1 MIERFHGELLNF
13 LTRRVGNRDLA
24 ADLTQESFARV
35 YSAAGARPVS
45 EPRALLYTTARNL
58 LTDHHRRSTVRGTAG
73 AAAFDPDA
81 AAQDE
86 HAGPDTHQPEV
97 ILDSRQRLQRLEQT
111 LATLPPRAREA
122 FVLAK
127 IDGLSRAEVAQAM
140 GVSVKTVE
148 SHLEVAMRACAQA
161 LPGRAPSRRHAI
173 TAVLTVGG
181 LACLGG
187 WAGWA
192 HWRAQPLYLQAFG
205 TRRGQQRRLTL
216 PDGSQL
222 RLDTATRV
230 EVAFHRGHRQVRLL
244 QGQAFFD
251 VAPDGARPFHV
262 RADAVQVTV
271 VGTRFSVRLTPEVPG
286 RAGVEVAVE
295 HGRVRVA
302 AGDGAAAAWQPLL
315 LEADQRAVFDTGG
328 GLRSVGRLPA
338 GGAAPWRERL
348 LSIDNRPLAQ
358 ALAELERYA
367 PQGIASVDPA
377 VAGLRLSGTFDPH
390 DAAATRRLLTAAL
403 PLRLV
408 PGTTGV
414 HLKPAH

>member
-1 MIERFHGELLNF
+1 VIERFHGELLNF

-35 YSAAGARPVS
+35 YSVAGARPVM

-58 LTDHHRRSTVRGTAG
+58 LTDHHRRSTVRGAV
-73 AAAFDPDA
+73 AFDPVDPER
-81 AAQDE
+81 DE

-97 ILDSRQRLQRLEQT
+97 ILDGRQRLQRLEQT
-111 LATLPPRAREA
+111 LAALPPRAREA

-127 IDGLSRAEVAQAM
+127 IDGLSRAEVAQTM

-161 LPGRAPSRRHAI
+161 LPGRASSRRHAI
-173 TAVLTVGG
+173 TSMLTVGG

-187 WAGWA
+187 WVGWA
-192 HWRAQPLYLQAFG
+192 HWRAQPLYQQAFS
-205 TRRGQQRRLTL
+205 TRRGQQQRLML

-222 RLDTATRV
+222 RLDTATRI
-230 EVAFHRGHRQVRLL
+230 EVAFHRSHRHVRLL

-251 VAPDGARPFHV
+251 VAPDSARPFHV
-262 RADAVQVTV
+262 RADTVNVTV

-302 AGDGAAAAWQPLL
+302 AGGGVAAPWQPLL
-315 LEADQRAVFDTGG
+315 LEADQRAVFDTAGR
-328 GLRSVGRLPA
+328 LRSVERLPP

-348 LSIDNRPLAQ
+348 LSVDNRPLAQ

-390 DAAATRRLLTAAL
+390 DATTTRRLLTAAL

-408 PGTTGV
+408 PGPTGM

>member
-1 MIERFHGELLNF
+1 VIERFHGELLNF

-58 LTDHHRRSTVRGTAG
+58 LTDHHRRSTVRGTG
-73 AAAFDPDA
+73 GLAAFEPDA
-81 AAQDE
+81 LERDE
-86 HAGPDTHQPEV
+86 HAGPDTHQPEI
-97 ILDSRQRLQRLEQT
+97 ILDGRQRLQRLEQT
-111 LATLPPRAREA
+111 LAGLPPRAREA

-161 LPGRAPSRRHAI
+161 LPGRTSSRRHAI
-173 TAVLTVGG
+173 TSVLAVGG

-192 HWRAQPLYLQAFG
+192 HWRAQPLYQQAFS
-205 TRRGQQRRLTL
+205 TRRGQQQRLIL
-216 PDGSQL
+216 PDGSPL
-222 RLDTATRV
+222 RLDTATQI
-230 EVAFHRGHRQVRLL
+230 EVTFHRSHREVRLL
-244 QGQAFFD
+244 QGQAFFE
-251 VAPDGARPFHV
+251 VAPDRARPFHV
-262 RADAVQVTV
+262 QADAVQVTV
-271 VGTRFSVRLTPEVPG
+271 VGTRFSARLTPEVPG
-286 RAGVEVAVE
+286 RAGVEVAVD

-302 AGDGAAAAWQPLL
+302 PGDGSRAVWQPLL
-315 LEADQRAVFDTGG
+315 LEAKQRAVFDAAG
-328 GLRSVGRLPA
+328 GLRSVERVPA

-408 PGTTGV
+408 TDTRGV